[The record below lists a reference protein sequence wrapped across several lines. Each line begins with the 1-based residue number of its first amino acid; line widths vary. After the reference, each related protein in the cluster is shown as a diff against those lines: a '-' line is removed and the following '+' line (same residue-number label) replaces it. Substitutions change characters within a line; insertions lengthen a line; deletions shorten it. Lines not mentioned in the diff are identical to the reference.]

1 MRLHAALAC
10 AAAALFVSVAVVP
23 AQAAAPNLPPAYLSP
38 PVLVGDPAVGKTLT
52 CAQGDWF
59 HASAFAYSWRRG
71 ASPIAEQASSN
82 YVVRP
87 ADRGQRISCS
97 VSASNRIGEYT
108 IAGTFDGAVDL
119 RFSPEADSPFAPEF
133 LGGTSSSKGATT
145 IATNEADPKSGVD
158 VVLSLGGVVAGRV
171 TAGTGTALAGIEV
184 CASDWPQLAGYTCA
198 ETDASGAFSIVG
210 LYPAAYSVSFR
221 HTQSEVVLAERQG
234 VEVSSGATSTVEIAL
249 PIEAAAA
256 PAADIPR
263 SDAAA
268 AMIPT
273 ATASVSGTVTY
284 GAGSPVA
291 HTQVCVD
298 GSTACTNTNAA
309 GEYTLGSLA
318 AGTHNINFSGKVFV
332 DRANAIGET
341 VARAAALDVT
351 LAEGEAR
358 QGVDAELRLGGRI
371 SGTVVGPS
379 GQPLGNVQVCTT
391 EPFHEGPDYFP
402 PGPQS
407 CSYTN
412 SNASTS
418 SASSNAMLVLVPSSA
433 FALGARARF
442 GRASHEIDF
451 SLATTQPGTLTWK
464 LSFCSR
470 RTVRHGHCV
479 RGSIPFSAGKK
490 KVTAGTTVIPV
501 RPDARALRMLRAG
514 QTLHVTARL
523 RFQSALGGTPRSR
536 EMLLTVAASRR

>member
-1 MRLHAALAC
+1 VRLHAALAC

-38 PVLVGDPAVGKTLT
+38 PVLGGEPAVGKTLT

-71 ASPIAEQASSN
+71 TSPIAGQVSSS
-82 YVVRP
+82 YVVRR

-97 VSASNRIGEYT
+97 VSASNAIGEYT

-119 RFSPEADSPFAPEF
+119 RFSPEADSPFAPQF

-171 TAGTGTALAGIEV
+171 TAGTGTALAGIDV
-184 CASDWPQLAGYTCA
+184 CASDWPQLSGSTCA
-198 ETDASGAFSIVG
+198 ETDTSGAFSIVG

-221 HTQSEVVLAERQG
+221 HAQSEVVLAERQG
-234 VEVSSGATSTVEIAL
+234 VEVRSGATSTVEIAL
-249 PIEAAAA
+249 PVEAATA
-256 PAADIPR
+256 PAADIQR
-263 SDAAA
+263 SDAA

-298 GSTACTNTNAA
+298 GSTECTNTNAA
-309 GEYTLGSLA
+309 GEYTLGSLT

-332 DRANAIGET
+332 DSANAIGET
-341 VARAAALDVT
+341 VAQAAALDVT
-351 LAEGEAR
+351 LAQGEAR
-358 QGVDAELRLGGRI
+358 RGVDAELRLGWRI
-371 SGTVVGPS
+371 SGTVVGPA

-391 EPFHEGPDYFP
+391 EPFNEGPDYFP

-418 SASSNAMLVLVPSSA
+418 SASSNAVLVLVPSST
-433 FALGARARF
+433 FALVGRARF

-501 RPDARALRMLRAG
+501 RADARALRALRAG

-536 EMLLTVAASRR
+536 EVLLTVAASRR